1 MDDSSTKFRY
11 LSVYQDI
18 KDKIEKGVF
27 LQGEKLKTEKEYQQ
41 EYGVSRDT
49 TRKAFGKLENEDYIV
64 KKTAV
69 GTFVKYKKS
78 NYVLSSLES
87 FSEQMR
93 KRGIEP
99 SSEFVSIEL
108 NTISNKHIINE
119 LEIGKEEKCY
129 KITRIRKGDGEPMAY
144 EIAYVPQ
151 KLCPDMQKYLDDRSS
166 LYEIYETVYHYK
178 LGNGK
183 IRLEA
188 DLPSSV
194 IQESLRLNH
203 DSPVLK
209 MECTTRLE
217 DETPLYFVECY
228 YIGEKYFFSAI
239 LPR

>member
-1 MDDSSTKFRY
+1 
-11 LSVYQDI
+11 
-18 KDKIEKGVF
+18 
-27 LQGEKLKTEKEYQQ
+27 
-41 EYGVSRDT
+41 
-49 TRKAFGKLENEDYIV
+49 
-64 KKTAV
+64 
-69 GTFVKYKKS
+69 
-78 NYVLSSLES
+78 
-87 FSEQMR
+87 
-93 KRGIEP
+93 
-99 SSEFVSIEL
+99 
-108 NTISNKHIINE
+108 
-119 LEIGKEEKCY
+119 
-129 KITRIRKGDGEPMAY
+129 MAY

-188 DLPSSV
+188 DLPSSM

>member
-1 MDDSSTKFRY
+1 M
-11 LSVYQDI
+11 
-18 KDKIEKGVF
+18 
-27 LQGEKLKTEKEYQQ
+27 
-41 EYGVSRDT
+41 SRDT
-49 TRKAFGKLENEDYIV
+49 IRKAFGKLENEDYIV

-217 DETPLYFVECY
+217 DEP
-228 YIGEKYFFSAI
+228 
-239 LPR
+239 P

>member
-49 TRKAFGKLENEDYIV
+49 IRKAFGKLENEDYIV

-119 LEIGKEEKCY
+119 L
-129 KITRIRKGDGEPMAY
+129 
-144 EIAYVPQ
+144 
-151 KLCPDMQKYLDDRSS
+151 
-166 LYEIYETVYHYK
+166 
-178 LGNGK
+178 
-183 IRLEA
+183 
-188 DLPSSV
+188 
-194 IQESLRLNH
+194 
-203 DSPVLK
+203 
-209 MECTTRLE
+209 
-217 DETPLYFVECY
+217 
-228 YIGEKYFFSAI
+228 
-239 LPR
+239 